1 MIINDF
7 YNTLKPKQVEKI
19 RLSTY
24 FDLLF
29 QIINNMFIWEGLPK
43 TIPQRFLEGFMH
55 IYGSVGVAKIKGE
68 LVCGVSSYCGEID
81 AYGIGTSGIV
91 TTPTGTKEGK
101 INEEV
106 CICWNNDLM
115 QKDKLL
121 YEIIHFIS
129 EIDKSIDC
137 NVLFSRFIPI
147 PIANDN
153 SQKIAYDEA
162 IKSIQDGKINT
173 ITSSNIILEE
183 LGIDHKTLD
192 LTDVKQAD
200 KIQYLSK
207 LFDDILKRFF
217 IFYGHNIQT
226 INQGSQTN
234 NDELHGYDS
243 ICRLI
248 PEIMLKCRQE
258 FCEQLNSTFGLN
270 VSVRFNESIQ
280 NNINEDNAQTDLT
293 EAEVEK
299 AQSEATENLIND
311 NNDNNPSQPSNND
324 DNPDNLD
331 NNEDEEKEEESS
343 PEDEKTSKGKEESEG
358 EEKKKKEEEG
368 EK

>member
-43 TIPQRFLEGFMH
+43 SIPQRFLEGYMH
-55 IYGSVGVAKIKGE
+55 IFGSVGVAEINGE
-68 LVCGVSSYCGEID
+68 LVCGVSSYCGQID

-137 NVLFSRFIPI
+137 NIVFSRFIPI
-147 PIANDN
+147 PIANDKP
-153 SQKIAYDEA
+153 QKVAYDEA
-162 IKSIQDGKINT
+162 IKSIIDGKLDT
-173 ITSSNIILEE
+173 ITSSNIIIEE
-183 LGIDHKTLD
+183 LGLENKTLN
-192 LTDVKQAD
+192 LTDVTQAD

-207 LFDDILKRFF
+207 LFDDLLKRFF
-217 IFYGHNIQT
+217 IFYGHNLQT

-243 ICRLI
+243 ISRLI
-248 PEIMLKCRQE
+248 PEIMLKCRQD
-258 FCEQLNSTFGLN
+258 FCEELNSTFGLN

-280 NNINEDNAQTDLT
+280 NNINEDDAQTELT
-293 EAEVEK
+293 EAEVDK
-299 AQSEATENLIND
+299 VQSEATNPENTVDTD
-311 NNDNNPSQPSNND
+311 NNDSQPSNNV
-324 DNPDNLD
+324 DNPDNPD
-331 NNEDEEKEEESS
+331 NEEDEEEESPEKEEKVGDEGKEEKEEE
-343 PEDEKTSKGKEESEG
+343 
-358 EEKKKKEEEG
+358 EKKEG

>member
-29 QIINNMFIWEGLPK
+29 QIINNMFIWENLPK

-55 IYGSVGVAKIKGE
+55 IYGSVGVAKINGE
-68 LVCGVSSYCGEID
+68 LVCGVSSYCGQID

-137 NVLFSRFIPI
+137 NVLFARFIPI

-162 IKSIQDGKINT
+162 IKSIQEGKINT

-234 NDELHGYDS
+234 NDELHGFDS

-248 PEIMLKCRQE
+248 PEIMLKCRKE

-280 NNINEDNAQTDLT
+280 NNINEDNAQTELT
-293 EAEVEK
+293 EAEVDK
-299 AQSEATENLIND
+299 AQSEATKNLNND
-311 NNDNNPSQPSNND
+311 NNDNNDSQPSNNV
-324 DNPDNLD
+324 DNPDNPD
-331 NNEDEEKEEESS
+331 NEEEEAPEKEESAG
-343 PEDEKTSKGKEESEG
+343 DEGEEESEEE
-358 EEKKKKEEEG
+358 EEKKKED

>member
-19 RLSTY
+19 RRSTY

-43 TIPQRFLEGFMH
+43 SIPQRFLEGYMH
-55 IYGSVGVAKIKGE
+55 IFGSVGVAEINGE
-68 LVCGVSSYCGEID
+68 LVCGVSSYCGQID
-81 AYGIGTSGIV
+81 AYGIGTSGTV

-137 NVLFSRFIPI
+137 NILFARFIPI
-147 PIANDN
+147 PIANDKP
-153 SQKIAYDEA
+153 QKVAYDEA
-162 IKSIQDGKINT
+162 IKNIQEGKVDT
-173 ITSSNIILEE
+173 IVSANILLEE

-192 LTDVKQAD
+192 LTDVNQAD

-217 IFYGHNIQT
+217 IFYGHNLQT

-243 ICRLI
+243 ISRLI
-248 PEIMLKCRQE
+248 PEIMLKCRQD
-258 FCEQLNSTFGLN
+258 FCEELNSTFGLN

-280 NNINEDNAQTDLT
+280 NNIDEDDAQTDLA

-299 AQSEATENLIND
+299 AQSEATENENPVNPVD
-311 NNDNNPSQPSNND
+311 NVSQSSNNA

-331 NNEDEEKEEESS
+331 NDKEESPEGETSQEKEESV
-343 PEDEKTSKGKEESEG
+343 ED
-358 EEKKKKEEEG
+358 EKKKKED

>member
-43 TIPQRFLEGFMH
+43 SIPQRFLEGYMH
-55 IYGSVGVAKIKGE
+55 IFGSVGVAKINNE
-68 LVCGVSSYCGEID
+68 LVCGVSSYCGQID

-137 NVLFSRFIPI
+137 NILFARFIPI
-147 PIANDN
+147 PIANDKP
-153 SQKIAYDEA
+153 QKVAYDEA
-162 IKSIQDGKINT
+162 IKNIQEGKVDT
-173 ITSSNIILEE
+173 IVSANILLEE

-192 LTDVKQAD
+192 LTDVNQAD

-217 IFYGHNIQT
+217 IFYGHNLQT

-243 ICRLI
+243 ISRLI
-248 PEIMLKCRQE
+248 PEIMLKCRRD
-258 FCEQLNSTFGLN
+258 FCEELNSTFGLN

-280 NNINEDNAQTDLT
+280 NNIDEDDAQTELT

-299 AQSEATENLIND
+299 TQSEATEPVNPVDTD
-311 NNDNNPSQPSNND
+311 NNDSQPSNNV
-324 DNPDNLD
+324 DNPDNPD
-331 NNEDEEKEEESS
+331 NEEDEEKES
-343 PEDEKTSKGKEESEG
+343 PEKEEKIGDEEKEEKEE
-358 EEKKKKEEEG
+358 EEKKEG

>member
-43 TIPQRFLEGFMH
+43 SIPQRFLEGYMH
-55 IYGSVGVAKIKGE
+55 IFGSVGVAKINDE
-68 LVCGVSSYCGEID
+68 LVCGVSSYCGQID

-91 TTPTGTKEGK
+91 TTPVGAKEGK

-137 NVLFSRFIPI
+137 NIVFSRFIPI
-147 PIANDN
+147 PIANDKP
-153 SQKIAYDEA
+153 QKVAYDEA
-162 IKSIQDGKINT
+162 IKSIIDGKLDT
-173 ITSSNIILEE
+173 ITSSNIIIEE
-183 LGIDHKTLD
+183 LGLENKTLN
-192 LTDVKQAD
+192 LTDVTQAD

-207 LFDDILKRFF
+207 LFDDLLKRFF
-217 IFYGHNIQT
+217 IFYGHNLQT

-243 ICRLI
+243 ISRLI

-293 EAEVEK
+293 EAEVDK
-299 AQSEATENLIND
+299 AQSEATKNLNND
-311 NNDNNPSQPSNND
+311 NNDDNDSQPSNND
-324 DNPDNLD
+324 DNPDTLD
-331 NNEDEEKEEESS
+331 NNEDEEKEEDGEKEEKSS
-343 PEDEKTSKGKEESEG
+343 PEEEE
-358 EEKKKKEEEG
+358 EEKKEG

>member
-7 YNTLKPKQVEKI
+7 YNTLKPKHVEKI

-43 TIPQRFLEGFMH
+43 SIPQRFLEGYMH
-55 IYGSVGVAKIKGE
+55 IYGSVGVAEIKGE
-68 LVCGVSSYCGEID
+68 LVCGVSSYCGDID

-91 TTPTGTKEGK
+91 TTPTGTKQGK

-129 EIDKSIDC
+129 EIDKSMDC
-137 NVLFSRFIPI
+137 NILFARFIPI

-153 SQKIAYDEA
+153 PQKTAYDTA
-162 IKSIQDGKINT
+162 IKNIQDGKIDT
-173 ITSSNIILEE
+173 IVSSNILLEE

-243 ICRLI
+243 ISRLI
-248 PEIMLKCRQE
+248 PEIMLKCRQD
-258 FCEQLNSTFGLN
+258 FCEQLNAAFGLN

-280 NNINEDNAQTDLT
+280 NNINEDDAHTELT
-293 EAEVEK
+293 EAEVDK
-299 AQSEATENLIND
+299 AQSEATENINNN
-311 NNDNNPSQPSNND
+311 NNDSQPSNNV
-324 DNPDNLD
+324 DNLD
-331 NNEDEEKEEESS
+331 NLEDGKS
-343 PEDEKTSKGKEESEG
+343 EDNKESEG
-358 EEKKKKEEEG
+358 DVESEEKKRKGDED
-368 EK
+368 

>member
-43 TIPQRFLEGFMH
+43 SIPQRFLEGYMH
-55 IYGSVGVAKIKGE
+55 IFGSVGVAKINGE
-68 LVCGVSSYCGEID
+68 LVCGVSSYCGQID

-91 TTPTGTKEGK
+91 TTPVGTKEGK

-137 NVLFSRFIPI
+137 NILFARFIPI
-147 PIANDN
+147 PIANDKP
-153 SQKIAYDEA
+153 QKVAYDEA
-162 IKSIQDGKINT
+162 IKNIQEGKVDT
-173 ITSSNIILEE
+173 IVSANILLEE

-192 LTDVKQAD
+192 LTDVNQAD

-217 IFYGHNIQT
+217 IFYGHNLQT

-243 ICRLI
+243 ISRLI
-248 PEIMLKCRQE
+248 PEIMLKCRQD
-258 FCEQLNSTFGLN
+258 FCEELNSTFGLN

-280 NNINEDNAQTDLT
+280 NNIDEDDAQTELT

-299 AQSEATENLIND
+299 TQSEATDNETPVNPD
-311 NNDNNPSQPSNND
+311 NNDSQPSNNA
-324 DNPDNLD
+324 DNPDNPD
-331 NNEDEEKEEESS
+331 TQEDEEEESPESEEKVGDEGKEGKEEE
-343 PEDEKTSKGKEESEG
+343 
-358 EEKKKKEEEG
+358 EKKEG

>member
-1 MIINDF
+1 MIIDDF

-43 TIPQRFLEGFMH
+43 SIPQRFLEGFMH
-55 IYGSVGVAKIKGE
+55 IFGSVGVAEINGD
-68 LVCGVSSYCGEID
+68 LVCGVSSYCGKID

-91 TTPTGTKEGK
+91 TTSTGTKEGK

-137 NVLFSRFIPI
+137 NVLFARFIPI

-248 PEIMLKCRQE
+248 PEVMLKCRKD
-258 FCEQLNSTFGLN
+258 FCEELNSTFGLN
-270 VSVRFNESIQ
+270 VSVKFNESIQ

-293 EAEVEK
+293 EAEVK
-299 AQSEATENLIND
+299 KTQSEATDPGNPVDTD
-311 NNDNNPSQPSNND
+311 NNDSQPSNNVGNP
-324 DNPDNLD
+324 DNPDTQ
-331 NNEDEEKEEESS
+331 EDEEEESPESEEKEEKEEE
-343 PEDEKTSKGKEESEG
+343 
-358 EEKKKKEEEG
+358 EKKEG

>member
-43 TIPQRFLEGFMH
+43 SIPQRFLEGYMH
-55 IYGSVGVAKIKGE
+55 IFGSVGVAKINDE
-68 LVCGVSSYCGEID
+68 LVCGVSSYCGQID

-137 NVLFSRFIPI
+137 NIVFSRFIPI
-147 PIANDN
+147 PIADDKH
-153 SQKIAYDEA
+153 QKVAYDEA
-162 IKSIQDGKINT
+162 IKSIIDGKLDT
-173 ITSSNIILEE
+173 ITSHNIIIEE
-183 LGIDHKTLD
+183 LGLENKTLN
-192 LTDVKQAD
+192 LTDVTQAD

-207 LFDDILKRFF
+207 LFDDLLKRFF
-217 IFYGHNIQT
+217 IFYGHNLQT

-243 ICRLI
+243 ISRLI
-248 PEIMLKCRQE
+248 PEIMLKCRRD
-258 FCEQLNSTFGLN
+258 FCEELNQTFGLN

-280 NNINEDNAQTDLT
+280 NNINEDNAQTELT
-293 EAEVEK
+293 EAEVDK
-299 AQSEATENLIND
+299 LQSEATGPV
-311 NNDNNPSQPSNND
+311 NPVDTDLQPSNNV
-324 DNPDNLD
+324 DNPDNPD
-331 NNEDEEKEEESS
+331 TQEDEEEESPEDETKEESKGKEEKEEE
-343 PEDEKTSKGKEESEG
+343 
-358 EEKKKKEEEG
+358 EKKEG

>member
-1 MIINDF
+1 MIINNF

-55 IYGSVGVAKIKGE
+55 IYGSVGVAEINGE
-68 LVCGVSSYCGEID
+68 LVCGVSSYCGQID

-121 YEIIHFIS
+121 YAIIHFIS

-137 NVLFSRFIPI
+137 NVLFARFIPI

-153 SQKIAYDEA
+153 NQKVAYDTA
-162 IKSIQDGKINT
+162 IKGVQEGKIDT
-173 ITSSNIILEE
+173 IVSSNILLEE

-280 NNINEDNAQTDLT
+280 NNINEDNAQTELS

-299 AQSEATENLIND
+299 LQSEATENLNND
-311 NNDNNPSQPSNND
+311 NNDDNDSQPSNNV

-331 NNEDEEKEEESS
+331 NEEEDAPEEETSEGEEEKEEKEDEEKE
-343 PEDEKTSKGKEESEG
+343 DDD
-358 EEKKKKEEEG
+358 
-368 EK
+368 